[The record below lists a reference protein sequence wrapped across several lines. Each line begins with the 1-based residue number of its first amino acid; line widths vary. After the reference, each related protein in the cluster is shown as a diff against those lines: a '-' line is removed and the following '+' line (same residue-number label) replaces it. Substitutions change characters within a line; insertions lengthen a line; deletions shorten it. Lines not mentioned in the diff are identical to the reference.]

1 MLSSS
6 RFKNLKEA
14 SNSSAM
20 TLSQKKKNIQT
31 LYENLNRLSPVQHK
45 L

>member
-6 RFKNLKEA
+6 RFKNHKDI

-20 TLSQKKKNIQT
+20 TPSQKKKNFQT
-31 LYENLNRLSPVQHK
+31 LYENLNRLSPV
-45 L
+45 